1 MYVNYEDFIRS
12 IPNFPEEGILFRDIT
27 PLLNDHE
34 VYSKA
39 VRDMA
44 APYLNKKI
52 DAVAAIESRGY
63 LFGAP
68 VANILGVPLVT
79 IRKPG
84 KLPFTT
90 YKASYKLEYGESTL
104 EIHTDSFNKNANV
117 LLVDD
122 LIATGGTI
130 IAAIQLIEK
139 AGGKVSG
146 ISVLIELAEL
156 EGRNL
161 LADYKLNTLI
171 TYADDKDQ
179 LNLL

>member
-1 MYVNYEDFIRS
+1 
-12 IPNFPEEGILFRDIT
+12 
-27 PLLNDHE
+27 
-34 VYSKA
+34 
-39 VRDMA
+39 MA
-44 APYLNKKI
+44 APYVNKQI

-68 VANILGVPLVT
+68 IANILGVPLVT

-90 YKASYKLEYGESTL
+90 YQASYKLEYGESVL
-104 EIHTDSFNKNANV
+104 EIHTDALKKDASV
-117 LLVDD
+117 LLIDD
-122 LIATGGTI
+122 LVATGGTI

-146 ISVLIELAEL
+146 ISVLIELGEL

-161 LADYKLNTLI
+161 IGNYEINTLI
-171 TYADDKDQ
+171 KY
-179 LNLL
+179 